1 MKLSSVDYYLD
12 WPVSIKLKNLREFI
26 ITNLEKKGDLI
37 RWSIVDI
44 QDSIDSFG
52 TKKLKNKKNINFFS
66 YNLYFNSNFV
76 F

>member
-26 ITNLEKKGDLI
+26 ISNLEKKGDLI

-44 QDSIDSFG
+44 QNSNDSIG
-52 TKKLKNKKNINFFS
+52 IKKLKIKAVLAN
-66 YNLYFNSNFV
+66 
-76 F
+76 

>member
-26 ITNLEKKGDLI
+26 IINLEKKGDLI

-44 QDSIDSFG
+44 QNSNDSFG
-52 TKKLKNKKNINFFS
+52 TKKLKIKAVLAN
-66 YNLYFNSNFV
+66 
-76 F
+76 

>member
-12 WPVSIKLKNLREFI
+12 WPVSIKLENLREFI

-52 TKKLKNKKNINFFS
+52 TKKLKIKAVLAN
-66 YNLYFNSNFV
+66 
-76 F
+76 

>member
-44 QDSIDSFG
+44 QTSIDSFG
-52 TKKLKNKKNINFFS
+52 TKKLKIKAVIAN
-66 YNLYFNSNFV
+66 
-76 F
+76 

>member
-44 QDSIDSFG
+44 QESIDSFG
-52 TKKLKNKKNINFFS
+52 TKKLKIKAVLAN
-66 YNLYFNSNFV
+66 
-76 F
+76 

>member
-12 WPVSIKLKNLREFI
+12 WPISIKLKNLREFI
-26 ITNLEKKGDLI
+26 IINLEKKGDLI

-52 TKKLKNKKNINFFS
+52 TKKLKIKAVLAN
-66 YNLYFNSNFV
+66 
-76 F
+76 

>member
-1 MKLSSVDYYLD
+1 MKLSSIDYYLD

-44 QDSIDSFG
+44 KNSIDSFG
-52 TKKLKNKKNINFFS
+52 TKKLKIKAVIAN
-66 YNLYFNSNFV
+66 
-76 F
+76 

>member
-26 ITNLEKKGDLI
+26 ISNLEKKGDLI

-44 QDSIDSFG
+44 QNSIDSFG
-52 TKKLKNKKNINFFS
+52 AKKLKIKA
-66 YNLYFNSNFV
+66 V
-76 F
+76 FAN

>member
-26 ITNLEKKGDLI
+26 IANLEKKGDLI

-44 QDSIDSFG
+44 QNSFDSFG
-52 TKKLKNKKNINFFS
+52 TKKLKIKAVLAN
-66 YNLYFNSNFV
+66 
-76 F
+76 

>member
-1 MKLSSVDYYLD
+1 MKLSSIDYDLD

-26 ITNLEKKGDLI
+26 IANLEKKGDLI

-52 TKKLKNKKNINFFS
+52 TKKLKIKA
-66 YNLYFNSNFV
+66 V
-76 F
+76 FAN

>member
-1 MKLSSVDYYLD
+1 MKLNSIDYYLD

-44 QDSIDSFG
+44 QNSIDSFG
-52 TKKLKNKKNINFFS
+52 TKKLKIKAV
-66 YNLYFNSNFV
+66 LSN
-76 F
+76 